1 MEYKGARF
9 DVPDPDKIESNLRKH
24 GVSFDEA
31 KTVFADS
38 LSITIPDSKHSYG
51 EERWLM
57 IGMSRA
63 GRLLVVCHTERG
75 GMILIVSAREA
86 TRPERKAY
94 ELG

>member
-9 DVPDPDKIESNLRKH
+9 DVPDQDKLEFNLRKH

-38 LSITIPDSKHSYG
+38 LSITVPDAEHSFG

-57 IGMSRA
+57 IGTSRT
-63 GRLLVVCHTERG
+63 GRLLVVCHTERS
-75 GMILIVSAREA
+75 GMIRIFSAREA
-86 TRPERKAY
+86 TRHERKAY
-94 ELG
+94 EHG